1 MKVKSLS
8 PIRLLATPWTAAH
21 QAPPS
26 MEFSRLENLEWGAIA
41 FSAKQVTKADFYGN
55 TDQMDLLPHLFK
67 MVLSEQD
74 QGQCDSATPIF
85 VTVDIWYLL
94 TLDEK
99 ME

>member
-1 MKVKSLS
+1 MKLLS
-8 PIRLLATPWTAAH
+8 HVQLLATPWTAAH
-21 QAPPS
+21 QASAS
-26 MEFSRLENLEWGAIA
+26 MGFSRLENLEWGAIA

-67 MVLSEQD
+67 MVLSKQD
-74 QGQCDSATPIF
+74 EGQCDSATPIF
-85 VTVDIWYLL
+85 VTVDIRYLL